1 MASAYPSS
9 QPESF
14 ERLLKRIEPRLKAVL
29 GRHRIPPQDAEDLL
43 QQALLAY
50 LYKKESIHEP
60 EAWLLGTLRNRCLMY
75 WRSKRR
81 KLYEAVDTSLLES
94 IAEPRQPRQEAKD
107 LSRDL
112 DQLIGRLPEKC
123 RNLLRL
129 RYGLGCPAPEAAKR
143 LGYRSSSI
151 YKIME
156 RCLAALTRH
165 MVQSGMIRDRD
176 STSE

>member
-1 MASAYPSS
+1 MASASPSS

-14 ERLLKRIEPRLKAVL
+14 ERLLKKVEPRLKAVL

-50 LYKKESIHEP
+50 LYKQDSILEP

-75 WRSKRR
+75 WRSRR
-81 KLYEAVDTSLLES
+81 RRLYEAVDSSLLDS
-94 IAEPRQPRQEAKD
+94 IAEPRQPTQEAND
-107 LSRDL
+107 LTRDL
-112 DQLIGRLPEKC
+112 DALIGRLPDKC

-129 RYGLGCPAPEAAKR
+129 RYGLGCPPPEAARR
-143 LGYRSSSI
+143 LGYSSTGI

-156 RCLAALTRH
+156 RCLAALTRQ
-165 MVQSGMIRDRD
+165 MVQSGMMRRRGP
-176 STSE
+176 E